1 MGTSM
6 VGEKG
11 DGGERE
17 DDLRSNP
24 ARRFVVARERISLIE
39 LFSGGVMTEE
49 VEEEDEEEEED
60 EAELESG
67 GGEG

>member
-6 VGEKG
+6 VGENG
-11 DGGERE
+11 VWGEYE
-17 DDLRSNP
+17 DDRELSP
-24 ARRFVVARERISLIE
+24 ARRSAVARERTSLAE
-39 LFSGGVMTEE
+39 DSSGGVTIEE
-49 VEEEDEEEEED
+49 VEGVVD